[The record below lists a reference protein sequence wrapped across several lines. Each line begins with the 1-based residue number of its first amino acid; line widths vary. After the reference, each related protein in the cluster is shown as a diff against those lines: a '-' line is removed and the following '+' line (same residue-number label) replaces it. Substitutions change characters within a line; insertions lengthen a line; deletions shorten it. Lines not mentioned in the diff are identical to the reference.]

1 MRKNLRSLIT
11 LSMIAGSLVLTSCGD
26 NKKEKEETST
36 PMEHEMHQ
44 ENGAMDHAKDTEK
57 SVAEFKDDTVQQAY
71 TYYLD
76 IKNALVKDDH
86 VAVQKAASKLVKVY
100 GEDASSNEIALRAKR
115 FSNVT
120 NINEQRDIFS
130 SLTKAMEPVLKE
142 AISSGKIYK
151 QFCPMAFGGKGDYWY
166 SDTDQIRNPYFG
178 DKMLKCG
185 RVEETIM

>member
-26 NKKEKEETST
+26 NKKEKEETSA
-36 PMEHEMHQ
+36 PMQHEMHQ
-44 ENGAMDHAKDTEK
+44 ENEAMDHAKDTEK

-86 VAVQKAASKLVKVY
+86 VAVQKAASKLVEVY

-115 FSNVT
+115 FSDVT